1 MGRTRVTAPL
11 NGVVLTM
18 RPWERVGEWLD
29 AGETFVLLGSTDHLE
44 LEARVS
50 QRHID
55 RVRIGQEVRLKVEAR
70 PEHTFVAR
78 VTEIAPQAE
87 AGATEEEEPTFV
99 VRARIDNSEQLLRP
113 GMQARAKI
121 VGDRRPLG
129 WIVIR
134 PLVEWMQL
142 RFWR

>member
-1 MGRTRVTAPL
+1 M
-11 NGVVLTM
+11 
-18 RPWERVGEWLD
+18 
-29 AGETFVLLGSTDHLE
+29 
-44 LEARVS
+44 
-50 QRHID
+50 
-55 RVRIGQEVRLKVEAR
+55 EAR
-70 PEHTFVAR
+70 PEHTFIAG

-87 AGATEEEEPTFV
+87 PGEGDAETTFV
-99 VRARIDNSEQLLRP
+99 VRARIDNSEELLRP